1 MAASQAAT
9 EIAHTREVLAELGM
23 PQDAPTELYV
33 DNSGAEALARERKV
47 THNSRHISR
56 RYFKVREYQADG
68 LLTVKHVNTSENP
81 SDVLTP
87 SHSRLLPSA
96 PTCPF

>member
-1 MAASQAAT
+1 M
-9 EIAHTREVLAELGM
+9 
-23 PQDAPTELYV
+23 

-81 SDVLTP
+81 SDVLTKP
-87 SHSRLLPSA
+87 LPPAAFRAHVSFLM
-96 PTCPF
+96 P

>member
-56 RYFKVREYQADG
+56 RYFRVREYQADG
-68 LLTVKHVNTSENP
+68 LLTVKHVNTSERIRVTC
-81 SDVLTP
+81 SP